1 MGGQPFESLM
11 MMPLKFFE
19 DYYKWKMDMEK
30 EKIQRQKS
38 EIENQKKLNAKI
50 KGESHLKNTRNR
62 LYKDRG

>member
-62 LYKDRG
+62 LYKDR

>member
-1 MGGQPFESLM
+1 M

-62 LYKDRG
+62 LYKDR

>member
-1 MGGQPFESLM
+1 
-11 MMPLKFFE
+11 
-19 DYYKWKMDMEK
+19 MEK